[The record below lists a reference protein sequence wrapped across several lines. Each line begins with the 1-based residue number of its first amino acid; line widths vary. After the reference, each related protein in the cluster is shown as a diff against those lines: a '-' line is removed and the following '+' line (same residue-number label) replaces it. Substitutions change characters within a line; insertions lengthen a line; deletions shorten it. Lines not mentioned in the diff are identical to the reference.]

1 MDYDCKLCGKK
12 SQFKTTY
19 ENYNSN
25 FRHDN
30 PSLHEAV
37 RTKNAKFLPIFI
49 FDGECAGTM
58 FKCYNRYSKIRIE
71 KFITLI
77 R

>member
-1 MDYDCKLCGKK
+1 MDYDCKFLLLKEI
-12 SQFKTTY
+12 TIEEY
-19 ENYNSN
+19 ESHNSN

-37 RTKNAKFLPIFI
+37 RTKDAKFLPIFI

-58 FKCYNRYSKIRIE
+58 FKCYNRYSKIHKD